1 MGSST
6 QIMTLTSTYDH
17 RVIQG
22 AQSGEYLAR
31 LHALLLGEDGFYDD
45 IFGALRVPY
54 EPIRWAQ
61 DISTDH
67 EDQIPKQARIMTG
80 GGFGG
85 CVIALVEAGNSDRDR
100 KSVV

>member
-1 MGSST
+1 MSVSK
-6 QIMTLTSTYDH
+6 IMTLTSTYDH

-45 IFGALRVPY
+45 VFGALRIPY

-61 DISTDH
+61 DISSHPRGPD
-67 EDQIPKQARIMTG
+67 P
-80 GGFGG
+80 
-85 CVIALVEAGNSDRDR
+85 EAGPDHGDDQRLSGARPPDGRHR
-100 KSVV
+100 SAGVPPAPPS